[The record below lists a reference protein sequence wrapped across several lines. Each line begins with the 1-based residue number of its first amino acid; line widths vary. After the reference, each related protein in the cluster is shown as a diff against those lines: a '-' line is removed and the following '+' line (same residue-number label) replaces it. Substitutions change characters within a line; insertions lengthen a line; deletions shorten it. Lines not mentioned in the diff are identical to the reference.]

1 MGSPLRCTWAVC
13 LSLACLPGF
22 ARIDPAA
29 APKPPR
35 IEVMVNGAVDDQP
48 IPEAEVSWSP
58 AAAISGRARRFQ
70 QQAEVSRTDLN
81 GKCSIELPAEG
92 SFRITVR
99 REGYLDA
106 EDMSQFEHVET
117 VDVARGKTVK
127 LFVDL
132 IRGGSFQGTVYLED
146 GRRLAGAI
154 VRLQAAALTWE
165 GTVQGA
171 APGWLMAKTDA
182 LGNYA
187 FPVVPP
193 ARYGMWIAP
202 PDKAVR
208 ESLQVN
214 DREQWTGYATVI
226 WHSSVEEL
234 RRIVPVEVAPGEDV
248 RGYNIVLRKTR
259 VYPFHGTLREWS
271 GAPLLH
277 AKVAIR
283 AGGNEPIALLEPRSV
298 NALTGDFDFPALPEG
313 HYSLLVY
320 REDALDS
327 PPYAI
332 PLEAGEGAPEAK
344 QEARRELRV
353 PPWVPLAGKVVV
365 ARPDPG
371 VVEKTADSP
380 AGAQAQASRYRSLV
394 LEPAPVQVWLTPS
407 ESAAL
412 ARLDTVNLQSTAS
425 VDWKSMGFPT
435 TMLAPGIYQ
444 FQVQAP
450 EPWYVASAR
459 SGDADL
465 LDGRGLALTE
475 RQYDN
480 PLQFVIEIRLGGTAL
495 EGLVVNAN
503 GEPLAGGAMCALAEE
518 LARRAQPRG
527 AFCVRAD
534 GDGAFRSHWLS
545 PGEWRVWAL
554 TRKPHESPASPSFQ
568 EKYERQARKLTV
580 PENGA
585 LGSRTLVAIE

>member
-1 MGSPLRCTWAVC
+1 MTCLPTCTWAVC
-13 LSLACLPGF
+13 LSLVCLPGF
-22 ARIDPAA
+22 ARIDPPAP
-29 APKPPR
+29 PKPPR
-35 IEVMVNGAVDDQP
+35 IEVVVTGAIDDQP

-58 AAAISGRARRFQ
+58 AAAVSRRARRFQ
-70 QQAEVSRTDLN
+70 QQAEALRTDLS
-81 GKCSIELPAEG
+81 GKCSIDLPVEG
-92 SFRITVR
+92 SYRFTVR

-106 EDMSQFEHVET
+106 EDLSQFEHVET

-132 IRGGSFQGTVYLED
+132 VRSSSFQGTVYLED

-154 VRLQAAALTWE
+154 VRLQAAALTWA

-171 APGWLMAKTDA
+171 APKWLRAKTDA

-193 ARYGMWIAP
+193 SQYGMWIAP
-202 PDKAVR
+202 PDGIVQG
-208 ESLQVN
+208 SLQKN
-214 DREQWTGYATVI
+214 DREEWTGYATAI

-234 RRIVPVEVAPGEDV
+234 HRIVPVDVAPGEDV
-248 RGYNIVLRKTR
+248 RGYNVVLRKTR
-259 VYPFHGTLREWS
+259 VYPFQGTLREWN
-271 GAPLLH
+271 GQPLLH

-283 AGGNEPIALLEPRSV
+283 AGGNEPITLLEPRSV
-298 NALTGDFDFPALPEG
+298 NGLTGDFDFPALPEG

-320 REDALDS
+320 RDEAPDS

-332 PLEAGEGAPEAK
+332 PLEAGDGTPETN

-353 PPWVPLAGKVVV
+353 PPWVPVAGKVVV
-365 ARPDPG
+365 VRPDPA
-371 VVEKTADSP
+371 VAEKTADSP
-380 AGAQAQASRYRSLV
+380 TGAQAQASRYRSLV
-394 LEPAPVQVWLTPS
+394 LEPAPVQVWLVPAENKTP
-407 ESAAL
+407 
-412 ARLDTVNLQSTAS
+412 ARGDAVNLQSSET
-425 VDWKSMGFPT
+425 VEWDSMSFPS
-435 TMLAPGIYQ
+435 TMLAPGAYQ

-450 EPWYVASAR
+450 EPWYIASAR
-459 SGDADL
+459 SGDADPL
-465 LDGRGLALTE
+465 EGRVFMLAE

-480 PLQFVIEIRLGGTAL
+480 PVQIVIEMRQGGTAL

-503 GEPLAGGAMCALAEE
+503 GEPLSGGAMCALAEAP
-518 LARRAQPRG
+518 ARRAQPGG

-554 TRKPHESPASPSFQ
+554 TKRPRENPASPAFV

-585 LGSRTLVAIE
+585 LGRLTLLAIE